1 VFGGDVLI
9 VAGGDDPVAHRVADD
24 LRARRVLT
32 QWLDGPAAALQFTL
46 EMTGSTV
53 AVDPVVP
60 MFIRPSAW
68 WARLPSDDLDAV
80 FLRSEQYATL
90 WAAAALTTAPVLN
103 RPRRRT
109 ASERW
114 TAAAIAAIDPASDAR
129 IEEVYASASDQ
140 VPCGSEPDWWA
151 EDAKYRVTPLAEA
164 ADGWPVRAR
173 RINPDALYEIVT
185 VVGDAGFAA
194 TRDPAANQYG
204 LVERSVALVHRTGF
218 AFATVTWAIDGDGPL
233 PVRLNAAPEEH
244 ELMYAWE
251 GIGAALIG
259 ALTS

>member
-1 VFGGDVLI
+1 MISGDVLI

-24 LRARRVLT
+24 LQARRVST
-32 QWLDGPAAALQFTL
+32 EWLDGPTAALQFTV

-68 WARLPSDDLDAV
+68 WACVPPSDVDAV
-80 FLRSEQYATL
+80 FLRSEQYGTL
-90 WAAAALTTAPVLN
+90 WAAAALTAAPVLN
-103 RPRRRT
+103 RPRRRS

-114 TAAAIAAIDPASDAR
+114 TAAAIAAIDPAGDAR
-129 IEEVYASASDQ
+129 IEEVYASASGE
-140 VPCGSEPDWWA
+140 VPRGSEPDWWA

-173 RINPDALYEIVT
+173 RINPDALYEVVT

-194 TRDPAANQYG
+194 TRDPATNRYG
-204 LVERSVALVHRTGF
+204 LVERSVALVHRAGFGF
-218 AFATVTWAIDGDGPL
+218 AAVTWAIDDAGPL
-233 PVRLNAAPEEH
+233 PVQLNAAPEEH
-244 ELMYAWE
+244 EVMYAWD
-251 GIGAALIG
+251 GIGAALVG

>member
-1 VFGGDVLI
+1 VYGSDVLI
-9 VAGGDDPVAHRVADD
+9 VAGSDDLVANRVADD
-24 LRARRVLT
+24 LQARRVST
-32 QWLDGPAAALQFTL
+32 EWLDGPTAALRFTV
-46 EMTGSTV
+46 EMTGSAV

-68 WARLPSDDLDAV
+68 WARVPSDDVDAV

-103 RPRRRT
+103 RPRRRA

-114 TAAAIAAIDPASDAR
+114 TAAAITVIDPAADAR
-129 IEEVYASASDQ
+129 IYEVHASASSE

-164 ADGWPVRAR
+164 AEGWPVRAR

-194 TRDPAANQYG
+194 TRDPATSRYG
-204 LVERSVALVHRTGF
+204 LVERSIALVHRAAFGF
-218 AFATVTWAIDGDGPL
+218 AAVTWAIDDHGPL
-233 PVRLNAAPEEH
+233 PVQLNAAPEEH
-244 ELMYAWE
+244 EIMYAWD
-251 GIGAALIG
+251 GIGAALAG